1 MTLNTLTIRLLV
13 AAIVTCVQL
22 YTMTRFGQE
31 TSLNVTH
38 DVTSKTH
45 ASVRPK
51 STSTATLTFVKY
63 VSSPWEQHWIDNIHK
78 YEKDETI
85 CEQLLGPDAAILH
98 DFMKYSCTTT
108 IHGSDW
114 CGIDDEVEPIYY
126 NTARLDTFDIRI
138 GGKWLNHLDLS
149 DPKPVLPDKNMNN
162 IYSYLLFRNDDTGE
176 LVEDYIEPLVSHLR
190 HPLAGCVGEKPTISL
205 WTNVYDVLMGQRG
218 YILPPQ
224 HLSSHKKSFKYFDA
238 GASSWDKGA
247 GGPSI
252 KFFVKFFQRYGIVFD
267 KIFAFEGNVNPSAFY
282 KSIPNNWKDRIE
294 YQQIYVS
301 SSKEEDSEKSPFLP
315 AVISRSTCT
324 EDYVMFKL
332 DIDSPR
338 VEEGSID
345 YILENA
351 NTTPIDELFWEHHVK
366 GNYILARSHW
376 KRSLRSTTRDMTLKQ
391 SYDYF
396 LKLRQLGIRAHS
408 WV

>member
-1 MTLNTLTIRLLV
+1 MICNNLTFRLLV
-13 AAIVTCVQL
+13 AAIVTCAQL
-22 YTMTRFGQE
+22 YTMTRFGRKA
-31 TSLNVTH
+31 SHNVAQ
-38 DVTSKTH
+38 DATSKTQ
-45 ASVRPK
+45 AIMQPR
-51 STSTATLTFVKY
+51 TTNTAKLRFVKY
-63 VSSPWEQHWIDNIHK
+63 VSSPWEQQWIDNIHI

-114 CGIDDEVEPIYY
+114 CGINDEVEPIYY
-126 NTARLDTFDIRI
+126 NTARLDKFDIRL
-138 GGKWLNHLDLS
+138 GGKWLDNLDMS
-149 DPKPVLPDKNMNN
+149 NPTPVIPSKKMNN
-162 IYSYLLFRNDDTGE
+162 IYSYLLFRNDETGE

-190 HPLAGCVGEKPTISL
+190 HPLAGCVGQKPTISL

-218 YILPPQ
+218 YILPTQ
-224 HLSSHKKSFKYFDA
+224 HLSSHKTAYKYFDA

-267 KIFAFEGNVNPSAFY
+267 KIFAFEGNVRPSVFY
-282 KSIPNNWKDRIE
+282 KSIPDNWKDRIE

-301 SSKEEDSEKSPFLP
+301 SSKEEDSKESPFLP
-315 AVISRSTCT
+315 AVISRSTTT

-345 YILENA
+345 FILANA
-351 NTTPIDELFWEHHVK
+351 KITHIDELFWEHHVK

-376 KRSLRSTTRDMTLKQ
+376 KKSLRSTTRDMTLQQ

-396 LKLRQLGIRAHS
+396 LKMRQLGIRAHS